1 MKRTNNAAFFSSLL
15 LQWHAVI
22 NKRTMPWK
30 GEKDPYKIWLSEI
43 ILQQTRVDQG
53 LNYYLKF
60 IKKYPTV
67 HKLANAKDNDIF
79 KMWEGL
85 GYYSRCK
92 NLITTARFI
101 SSSLRG
107 IFPTTFDEILQL
119 KGVGPYTAS
128 AIASFAFDLPYAVVD
143 GNVNRVIARYFG
155 IHIPIDSTEG
165 KKKFSE
171 LAASLLDK
179 QNPGLYNQ
187 AIMDFGATIC
197 KPQLPLC
204 SRCFLAAG
212 CKAYN
217 ENTIDL
223 LPVKE
228 KRIVRKN
235 RWFYY
240 LVIEKEG
247 KLLIR
252 KRAGKDIWQN
262 LHEFVLIEA
271 TARIEPAKLLNSKPA
286 KEIIKKPYQ
295 LLETTDFFKQSL
307 THQDIHGCFMHIRVD
322 GNSLVEGYDFM
333 SIKAVSQLAF
343 PKLLNDYLIIKGW
356 RKK

>member
-1 MKRTNNAAFFSSLL
+1 
-15 LQWHAVI
+15 
-22 NKRTMPWK
+22 MPWK

-43 ILQQTRVDQG
+43 ILQQTRVEQG

-60 IKKYPTV
+60 IKKFPTV
-67 HKLANAKDNDIF
+67 HKLANAKDDDIF

-92 NLITTARFI
+92 NLITTARHI
-101 SSSLRG
+101 SSSLG
-107 IFPTTFDEILQL
+107 GFFPTSYQEILRL

-128 AIASFAFDLPYAVVD
+128 AIASFAFDLPHAVVD

-155 IHIPIDSTEG
+155 IHMPVDSTEG
-165 KKKFSE
+165 KKKFTE
-171 LAASLLDK
+171 LAGSLLDK

-187 AIMDFGATIC
+187 AIMDFGATVC
-197 KPQLPLC
+197 KPQVPLC
-204 SRCFLAAG
+204 SQCFLAAG

-217 ENTIDL
+217 ENTIDV

-240 LVIEKEG
+240 LVMEQEG
-247 KLLIR
+247 NLLIR

-271 TARIEPAKLLNSKPA
+271 PTRTEPAELLNYKPV
-286 KEIIKKPYQ
+286 KEMIKKTYQ
-295 LLETTDFFKQSL
+295 VLETTDFYKQAL
-307 THQDIHGCFMHIRVD
+307 THQDIHGCFIHIRVD
-322 GNSLVEGYDFM
+322 GNFFPEGYDFM
-333 SIKAVSQLAF
+333 SKKAVSQLAF
-343 PKLLNDYLIIKGW
+343 PKLLNDYLISKGW